1 MTTTRRDVLALMA
14 ASLFLPPLAAGAD
27 LTEIKT
33 RGVLR
38 VLAVLQTPTPEFFS
52 VDPKQPPGFDREIL
66 DGFGKAHGL
75 KVEFIPVPSWDL
87 LVPALLEGKGDMI
100 AGRVSH
106 TPTRAKAIDFTAEVF
121 PTRDIVFNFAP
132 RPPIATRE
140 QLLAL
145 PKVGTLRGSSMAES
159 LRAAGYPVERTVYPA
174 VPETMPDLV
183 GSGELAAGVWV
194 LEAAMVWQQ
203 THKDLQIGLPLG
215 EPQSLAYGVPK
226 GTPLLL
232 AALND
237 HIRLVKQSGTWNRLT
252 VKYFGAQA
260 PDILKRARTAG

>member
-1 MTTTRRDVLALMA
+1 MTSIERRAGVLLAL
-14 ASLFLPPLAAGAD
+14 SLVLPVSTEGED
-27 LTEIKT
+27 LPEIKQ

-52 VDPKQPPGFDREIL
+52 VDPKQKPGFDREVL
-66 DGFGKAHGL
+66 DGFGKAQGL
-75 KVEFIPVPSWDL
+75 KVEFVPLASWDQ

-100 AGRVSH
+100 AGRVSN
-106 TPTRAKAIDFTAEVF
+106 TPARAKLIDFTDEVF
-121 PTRDIVFNFAP
+121 PTRDMIFNFAP
-132 RPPIATRE
+132 APAVTTRE

-145 PKVGTLRGSSMAES
+145 PRVGSLRGSSMVES
-159 LRAAGYPVERTVYPA
+159 LRQAGVPEGKIAYPEVPESYPLLVERGEFPA
-174 VPETMPDLV
+174 
-183 GSGELAAGVWV
+183 GAWV

-203 THKDLQIGLPLG
+203 AHPGLQIGMFLG

-226 GTPLLL
+226 GTPQLL

-252 VKYFGAQA
+252 VEYFGAQA
-260 PDILKRARTAG
+260 PAILKRARTGG